1 MERKIAFGLAL
12 RKSRLHRGLSQETLA
27 PSQAYVSEVE
37 NGKKSPSIEKVEDLA
52 KALDIHPITLLAKS
66 YLLEGEDVSTLLK
79 RVELELNDLAA
90 S

>member
-12 RKSRLHRGLSQETLA
+12 RKTRLHRRLSQETLA

-52 KALDIHPITLLAKS
+52 RALGVHPITLLAKS

-79 RVELELNDLAA
+79 RVELELNELAA
-90 S
+90 I